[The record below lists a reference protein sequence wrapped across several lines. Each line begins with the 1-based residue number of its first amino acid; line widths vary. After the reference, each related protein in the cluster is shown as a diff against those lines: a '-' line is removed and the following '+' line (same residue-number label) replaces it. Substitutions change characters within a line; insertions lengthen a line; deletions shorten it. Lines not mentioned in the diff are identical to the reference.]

1 MRLLIFRS
9 MTGHLPKKVQ
19 PGKVPGKK
27 TIITVLTG
35 HDRKTGNLTGHD
47 R

>member
-1 MRLLIFRS
+1 MTFVIF
-9 MTGHLPKKVQ
+9 TLKKVYQKDQ
-19 PGKVPGKK
+19 PCNVPGKK

-35 HDRKTGNLTGHD
+35 YDRKTGNLTSHD